1 MNLNLQEGII
11 VVTNAAVGAA
21 IPSFDFGGC
30 YEIAS

>member
-1 MNLNLQEGII
+1 MNLQGII
-11 VVTNAAVGAA
+11 VVKNAAAGAA